1 VSICFLCSR
10 HDMFIH
16 QLQLELMHTFCVKQ
30 VGEQIRSDA
39 PQEQG
44 PPVFDHTQ
52 LHMSAMTLI

>member
-1 VSICFLCSR
+1 
-10 HDMFIH
+10 MFIH